1 MEHVAVAPRPAI
13 RVPSRARSERAA
25 AQRTLAWVG
34 VGLGVVFGLL
44 YLIVGPGK
52 EGHDSHYLFA
62 QAFLE
67 GRLYVEGSYPWLE
80 LVPRAEGGWYTPFPP
95 LLSVALMPFAAS
107 GIVIDTNLIA
117 ALMGGVSV
125 VLVWWMLGRLSV
137 SLLVRSGL
145 TLSWAVGSQ
154 LLWLA
159 GEGGQHLAP
168 QVTAAVLLLA
178 VLTLGLERRWPFLAG
193 LLLAAAVCARLPLV
207 FALPLVLWMYRPD
220 RQAASIAGRHP
231 WSLVLVAMIVPGLL
245 VALYNVA
252 RFGSPVEFGYGMIE
266 SIDGQH
272 VLDEPWYHDGIVS
285 LAYLPNGLYTMLLRG
300 FEVRDSFPWVY
311 GSIAGTSIL
320 LTMPILWW
328 IAEARGR
335 LAAAAAVSVVLVMLP
350 NLLHGNPGFAQIGY
364 RFILDALPIL
374 WLLLGIAFHRS
385 MPRAAAVALGA
396 GIVANVWLATVYWS
410 GLVD

>member
-1 MEHVAVAPRPAI
+1 MEQVAVAPRPTL
-13 RVPSRARSERAA
+13 RAA
-25 AQRTLAWVG
+25 SEEGHEHALARRLLAWTG
-34 VGLGVVFGLL
+34 IGLGVVFGLL
-44 YLIVGPGK
+44 FLIVGPGK

-67 GRLYVEGSYPWLE
+67 GRLYIEGSYPWLE

-95 LLSVALMPFAAS
+95 LLSVAFVPFAALD
-107 GIVIDTNLIA
+107 IAVDTNHVA

-125 VLVWWMLGRLSV
+125 AVVWLMLGRLGV
-137 SLLVRSGL
+137 GLRVRLGL
-145 TLSWAVGSQ
+145 TLAWAVGSQ

-168 QVTAAVLLLA
+168 QVTAAALLLA

-193 LLLAAAVCARLPLV
+193 LLLAAAVCARLPVV
-207 FALPLVLWMYRPD
+207 FALPLVLWLYRPE
-220 RQAASIAGRHP
+220 RQATPFLERHP
-231 WSLVLVAMIVPGLL
+231 WSLVLAAMIIPGLL
-245 VALYNVA
+245 VALYNMA
-252 RFGSPVEFGYGMIE
+252 RFGSLIEFGYGMIE
-266 SIDGQH
+266 GIDGQH
-272 VLDEPWYHDGIVS
+272 VLDEPWYHDGIIS

-300 FEVRDSFPWVY
+300 FEVRDAFPWVY

-328 IAEARGR
+328 VSEARGR
-335 LAAAAAVSVVLVMLP
+335 LAVAAAVSAALVMVP

-364 RFILDALPIL
+364 RFILDALPML
-374 WLLLGIAFHRS
+374 WLMLGIAFHRS

-396 GIVANVWLATVYWS
+396 GIVANVWLASVYWS
-410 GLVD
+410 GLVE